1 MKNSSPKKAKA
12 PSQST
17 VESRYLV
24 MPDQASPNG
33 TVFGGVIVS
42 WIDMVAS
49 MAATKHCEK
58 EVVTAGIDSI
68 SFRQPINVGDHVVLR
83 AFVNFVSH
91 TSMEVGVR
99 VIKENPIIGQSIKA
113 TSAHLTFVALDENRK
128 PAAVIPIIPET
139 EEEKRR
145 YENAKLRVKTRKELL
160 EKIRLGEN
168 NK

>member
-1 MKNSSPKKAKA
+1 MENSSAKKGKT

-33 TVFGGVIVS
+33 TVFGGVIMS

-49 MAATKHCEK
+49 MAAVKHCEK

-68 SFRQPINVGDHVVLR
+68 SFRQPINVGDHVALR
-83 AFVNFVSH
+83 AFVNFVSR

-99 VIKENPIIGQSIKA
+99 VTSENPIIGRSVKA

-128 PAAVIPIIPET
+128 PTEVIPIIPET

-160 EKIRLGEN
+160 AKIRLGEN
-168 NK
+168 NT

>member
-1 MKNSSPKKAKA
+1 MENSSAKEGKS

-33 TVFGGVIVS
+33 TVFGGVIMS

-49 MAATKHCEK
+49 MAAVKHSEK

-68 SFRQPINVGDHVVLR
+68 SFRQPIHVGDHVVLR

-91 TSMEVGVR
+91 TSMEIGVQVTR
-99 VIKENPIIGQSIKA
+99 ENPVIGLSVKA
-113 TSAHLTFVALDENRK
+113 TSAHLTFVALDENGK
-128 PAAVIPIIPET
+128 PAAVIPIVPQT

-160 EKIRLGEN
+160 KKIRLGEN
-168 NK
+168 NT